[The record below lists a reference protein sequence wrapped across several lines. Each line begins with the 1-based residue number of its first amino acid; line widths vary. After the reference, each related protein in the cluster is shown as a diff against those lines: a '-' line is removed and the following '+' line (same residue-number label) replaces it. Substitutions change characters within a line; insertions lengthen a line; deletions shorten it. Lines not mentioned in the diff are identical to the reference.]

1 MVGSDVSRQHSPNSR
16 HPIQC
21 RQSRQPHAGQRGRSA
36 DVDAPVQ
43 SLDRAAIANRSLRVG
58 QFTAAQEFLVSDNAD
73 LFVNSTFGW
82 PVLTAM
88 DLPSGGPNYPEAT
101 PGARLQIAASDQLTL
116 RAAIFDGNPAGPGI
130 GDPVGRDPYGVAFRV
145 NDPPFF
151 IVEMEYAYG
160 QTGPRTAAIDPQP
173 GRPEHVIRRSGRHRV
188 RCFPAR

>member
-1 MVGSDVSRQHSPNSR
+1 MVGSDVSRQYSPNSR
-16 HPIQC
+16 HPIQR

-36 DVDAPVQ
+36 QVDAPFNLWIEQ
-43 SLDRAAIANRSLRVG
+43 QLTNRVNLRVG

-82 PVLTAM
+82 PVLTAV

-130 GDPVGRDPYGVAFRV
+130 GDPVGRDPYGMAFRV

-160 QTGPRTAAIDPQP
+160 Q
-173 GRPEHVIRRSGRHRV
+173 
-188 RCFPAR
+188 